1 MRGLKYFYSFQ
12 LQSWII
18 WRVRTKFLLRNFHA
32 KRVIFEIAM
41 MNIFNNCIAGSLS
54 NNYFPLNESPSLYQQ
69 CFVYS
74 ITAWK
79 NNYLKIYCK
88 TFNTLILAPY
98 SYPKQTITPP
108 RVIILTKFTVVRNM
122 SFNVHLFLFFRL
134 WICLE
139 KIVNYVLKVWTK
151 HDFAVFQTLGND
163 KWVWN
168 LNLSACG

>member
-1 MRGLKYFYSFQ
+1 MDVASYCYYEKGCRTNARSLSIFILFQ

-18 WRVRTKFLLRNFHA
+18 LRVRTKFLLRNFHA

-79 NNYLKIYCK
+79 NTYLKNYSK
-88 TFNTLILAPY
+88 TFNALILTPY
-98 SYPKQTITPP
+98 SYPKQTTYF
-108 RVIILTKFTVVRNM
+108 TKGYHIDQIYSGLYHAF
-122 SFNVHLFLFFRL
+122 
-134 WICLE
+134 
-139 KIVNYVLKVWTK
+139 
-151 HDFAVFQTLGND
+151 
-163 KWVWN
+163 
-168 LNLSACG
+168 